1 VDDTTTVGEE
11 DVLAEPV
18 LDGPADPH
26 RFSMP
31 RTRFR
36 RPRDLV
42 AVALIIVV
50 ALVAWLVLWQHSDEH
65 ATTSQTAAV
74 AIAPPPPPDVFP
86 PSLAEVWRAGSPATT
101 QPVVTGTAIVT
112 GSGGELLGRNPL
124 TGTVA
129 WRYARDLPLCTV
141 STAWSRVLAVY
152 KTDGRMLPATDPR
165 SAGGCS
171 EVSLLHADDG
181 ERDTARNDDAQLGTH
196 LIYDGNYV
204 TATGPDVLDT
214 WRSDLVLTVEYG
226 KMPDLRNA
234 GKQRVNP
241 EEDTTTSESP
251 NTCKYG
257 SVAAGGGFIAVIERC
272 SDDLDNDRLSVYKA
286 VGKDDWD
293 QPEVTGSVEV
303 GTHDAQIIALSGD
316 HIAVALPDP
325 QRIVVYTIEG
335 KKVSEYPLHLP
346 DGDLRVG
353 AKSPVVSTATGPGMV
368 YWYTGSRTI
377 ALNQRDFSPQ
387 WTVEGALGAGT
398 RFAGKLLM
406 PVPGGIDVLDP
417 VTGKK
422 IGTFPVDRGD
432 YTGPVEMDFEGP
444 VVFEQRGATLVA
456 LR

>member
-1 VDDTTTVGEE
+1 MQESTTVGEE
-11 DVLAEPV
+11 DVLAEPE
-18 LDGPADPH
+18 LGGPTGPDQS
-26 RFSMP
+26 SMP

-42 AVALIIVV
+42 AVALIVV
-50 ALVAWLVLWQHSDEH
+50 AALVAWFVLWQNSDEH
-65 ATTSQTAAV
+65 ATTSQTAADP
-74 AIAPPPPPDVFP
+74 IQPPSAPDVFP
-86 PSLAEVWRAGSPATT
+86 PSLAEAWRANSPATS

-112 GSGGELLGRNPL
+112 AAGGEVDGRDPL
-124 TGTVA
+124 TGQVK

-141 STAWSRVLAVY
+141 TMAWSKVVTVY
-152 KTDGRMLPATDPR
+152 KTDGRLLPASDPR

-171 EVSLLHADDG
+171 EVTTLHSDDG
-181 ERDTARNDDAQLGTH
+181 ARDTARNDDAQLGTH
-196 LIYDGNYV
+196 LIYDGSYV

-241 EEDTTTSESP
+241 ETQTDAEKP
-251 NTCKYG
+251 NQCKYG
-257 SVAAGGGFIAVIERC
+257 SVGAGGGYIAVIERC
-272 SDDLDNDRLSVYKA
+272 SDDLGDRLSVYKA

-293 QPEVTGSVEV
+293 IPEVTGSAEV
-303 GTHDAQIIALSGD
+303 GTHDAQIVAFSGD

-335 KKVSEYPLHLP
+335 KQVAEYPLQVP
-346 DGDLRVG
+346 DADLRG
-353 AKSPVVSTATGPGMV
+353 STKSPVVSTAQGPGMI

-377 ALNQRDFSPQ
+377 ALNQRDLNPE
-387 WTVEGALGAGT
+387 WTVDNALGAGT

-422 IGTFPVDRGD
+422 IGTFPVDRGG

-444 VVFEQRGATLVA
+444 MVFEQRGATLVA